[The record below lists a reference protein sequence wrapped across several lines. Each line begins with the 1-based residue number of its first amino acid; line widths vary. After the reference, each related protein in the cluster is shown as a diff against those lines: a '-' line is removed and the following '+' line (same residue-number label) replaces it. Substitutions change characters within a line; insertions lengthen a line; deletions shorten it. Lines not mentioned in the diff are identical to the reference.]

1 MLILER
7 MLTLYVRKCIKLHDR
22 LLPTVKTFIS
32 TVIMQHFKY
41 PKKAGQILIINLRN
55 PKTMWRN

>member
-1 MLILER
+1 MCENVCYD
-7 MLTLYVRKCIKLHDR
+7 MSTKHHDR

-32 TVIMQHFKY
+32 AVIMHHFKY

>member
-1 MLILER
+1 MCENVCYD
-7 MLTLYVRKCIKLHDR
+7 MSTKLHDR

-32 TVIMQHFKY
+32 AVIMHHFKY
-41 PKKAGQILIINLRN
+41 QKKAGQILIINLRN

>member
-1 MLILER
+1 MCENVCYAIV
-7 MLTLYVRKCIKLHDR
+7 TKLYDKLP
-22 LLPTVKTFIS
+22 PTVKTFIS
-32 TVIMQHFKY
+32 AVIMHHFQY